1 MGAVKLSWQVSFA
14 PLLETPGRVRAELRR
29 WLSELQWPAAQAR
42 RLVSAVNEAVTNAV
56 EHGYPVV
63 GFAGGVVTVTAELVE
78 DGNGLRRVRVR
89 VSDDGWWRP
98 RLEPSSPP
106 EHAGLTL
113 IATVMD
119 EVQVRR
125 GEIGEPGTEIVMLS
139 PPVRSLMD

>member
-1 MGAVKLSWQVSFA
+1 MSFA
-14 PLLETPGRVRAELRR
+14 PVLETPGRVRAELGR
-29 WLSELQWPAAQAR
+29 WLWELQWPAGQAR
-42 RLVSAVNEAVTNAV
+42 ELVSAVSEAVTNTV
-56 EHGYPVV
+56 EHAYPVV

-78 DGNGLRRVRVR
+78 DGDGLRRVRLR

-98 RLEPSSPP
+98 RLEPSCPP

-119 EVQVRR
+119 EVQLRR

-139 PPVRSLMD
+139 PPVQSLSG